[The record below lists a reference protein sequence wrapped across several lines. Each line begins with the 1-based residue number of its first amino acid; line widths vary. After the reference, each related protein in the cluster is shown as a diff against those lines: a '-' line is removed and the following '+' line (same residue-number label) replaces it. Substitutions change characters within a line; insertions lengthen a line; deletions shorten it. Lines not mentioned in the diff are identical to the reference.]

1 MVETLF
7 EKRMEIY
14 ENLDRFLLI
23 PGAAGGPSW
32 DPKID
37 KKRSRAEKWISRDGP
52 RNDFLPT
59 FLCISAKKDK
69 EWESQR

>member
-1 MVETLF
+1 MTTLLKNRPKIDPDGGPREVPGGVWGGPGGSRGMVETLF

-14 ENLDRFLLI
+14 KNRFLLI

-37 KKRSRAEKWISRDGP
+37 
-52 RNDFLPT
+52 
-59 FLCISAKKDK
+59 
-69 EWESQR
+69 